1 MEGVKKK
8 IEVGELKPGMFVY
21 QLDRPWLET
30 PFLFQGFEI
39 TSEEQ
44 IKELGQYCRFVY
56 IDTGLGHVRDES
68 PSSAPPPRRA
78 QIGSVDT
85 RRLELELLRSQARSM
100 LRKEPYT
107 DTSTLESEILRIRD
121 TYHYA
126 QELVAKTLDDARAS
140 RDLDVESIT
149 RLTADFTASMIR
161 NPDALALFSL
171 VQRKSDILAHHSLR
185 TCILALGLGRQIGL
199 EQDALNVLG
208 IGALLHD
215 IGKIRIPQELLEKP
229 SELSTAEA
237 EVIRRHVADGLKILR
252 QYAPGMPTMAL
263 EVVGWHHERY
273 DGSGYPVGAKGN
285 EISQFGH
292 IGAIVDYYEGVTGDR
307 PWRAGAAPHA
317 TLMHMY
323 DRRGQLFEPDLVEQF
338 IRYMGV
344 YPIGS
349 VVQLN
354 TGERAVVIT
363 RNRERHLRPRVV
375 LAADRDSRP
384 MYGGRIVDLSK
395 QRTESGLLYEIVRV
409 LGPDEHDII
418 AQDFFPLVA
427 A

>member
-1 MEGVKKK
+1 MKKK
-8 IEVGELKPGMFVY
+8 LEIGELKPGMFVY

-39 TSEEQ
+39 TSVEQ
-44 IKELGQYCRFVY
+44 IEELARYCRYVY
-56 IDTGLGHVRDES
+56 VDTSLSHVREKS
-68 PSSAPPPRRA
+68 PLPPRRRA
-78 QIGSVDT
+78 QVDSVDK

-100 LRKEPYT
+100 LRKEPYS
-107 DTSTLESEILRIRD
+107 DSSTLESEILRVRD
-121 TYHYA
+121 TYEYA
-126 QELVAKTLDDARAS
+126 QRLVAQILEDARTG
-140 RDLDVESIT
+140 RDLDIDAVT
-149 RLTADFTASMIR
+149 RLSADFTASIIR

-171 VQRKSDILAHHSLR
+171 VRRKSEPIAQHSLR
-185 TCILALGLGRQIGL
+185 VCILALGLGRQIGL
-199 EQDALNVLG
+199 EQEALNVLG

-215 IGKIRIPQELLEKP
+215 IGEIRVPQELLEKP
-229 SELSTAEA
+229 SELTVAEA
-237 EVIRRHVADGLKILR
+237 EVIKRHVADGLKILR
-252 QYAPGMPTMAL
+252 QHAPGMPTMAL

-292 IGAIVDYYEGVTGDR
+292 IGAIVDYYEGVTADR

-323 DRRGQLFEPDLVEQF
+323 DRRGQLFEPELVEQF

-349 VVQLN
+349 VVKLN

-375 LAADRDSRP
+375 LATDRENRP
-384 MYGGRIVDLSK
+384 IEGGRIVDLSK

-409 LGPDEHDII
+409 LGPDEHQIDPQ
-418 AQDFFPLVA
+418 AYFPLVA